1 MAQADFGEGKWIAG
15 IRNRHTQIE
24 IQLPAD
30 VWSGSC
36 AREVNMV
43 SAAEIRIDKD
53 YLPFLERQFSPWE
66 DELVFY
72 RDGQEFWVGPLT
84 VIASAS
90 DGTDPIWMA
99 VDRMGVVLQRRIWWI
114 TLNLE
119 STSIRLF
126 ETAMQIAGYSDPIGL
141 RTDPRDNGL
150 VGNLRPIEGDSI
162 GGSID
167 QLSVILDWTVVGD
180 FIRFGDIS
188 VDTHRAL
195 TEGSWGTARPLYEQD
210 GMINAT
216 HVMAITER
224 GDRAFYPN
232 NDPFNRPA
240 DSTLLVDTLEVG
252 DVSVTAALRMAQ
264 KSWERRQGGLVL
276 DLDQTIALTPN
287 FPLTADQLIPG
298 AVLATG
304 FVTGSIQAVDQR
316 VRIQSVRFEMDRG
329 DEIIASCTLGTAP
342 VLSKAANTV
351 LVNGIEV
358 PSVLTGLLEE
368 AIPDPID
375 REAYVTEA
383 ELIAPRRLPAPRP
396 IEPIDFEDLFDLDD
410 LLEDLETETETPST
424 LKRAEA
430 VFSQFGAVVIS
441 LSGRYGIDFDGRIVG
456 ARISLD
462 VEGTTVPHIHI
473 LNNSV
478 EIAIIELPLV
488 TLAGDTPSLFYELD
502 LGVVIGDSLQIEST
516 VDVSDAESLT
526 VQIFLEEDAP
536 VVPED
541 ELPLP

>member
-1 MAQADFGEGKWIAG
+1 M
-15 IRNRHTQIE
+15 
-24 IQLPAD
+24 
-30 VWSGSC
+30 
-36 AREVNMV
+36 
-43 SAAEIRIDKD
+43 
-53 YLPFLERQFSPWE
+53 
-66 DELVFY
+66 
-72 RDGQEFWVGPLT
+72 
-84 VIASAS
+84 
-90 DGTDPIWMA
+90 
-99 VDRMGVVLQRRIWWI
+99 
-114 TLNLE
+114 
-119 STSIRLF
+119 
-126 ETAMQIAGYSDPIGL
+126 
-141 RTDPRDNGL
+141 
-150 VGNLRPIEGDSI
+150 
-162 GGSID
+162 
-167 QLSVILDWTVVGD
+167 
-180 FIRFGDIS
+180 
-188 VDTHRAL
+188 
-195 TEGSWGTARPLYEQD
+195 
-210 GMINAT
+210 
-216 HVMAITER
+216 
-224 GDRAFYPN
+224 
-232 NDPFNRPA
+232 
-240 DSTLLVDTLEVG
+240 
-252 DVSVTAALRMAQ
+252 
-264 KSWERRQGGLVL
+264 
-276 DLDQTIALTPN
+276 
-287 FPLTADQLIPG
+287 
-298 AVLATG
+298 
-304 FVTGSIQAVDQR
+304 
-316 VRIQSVRFEMDRG
+316 
-329 DEIIASCTLGTAP
+329 
-342 VLSKAANTV
+342 
-351 LVNGIEV
+351 
-358 PSVLTGLLEE
+358 LTGLLEE

-488 TLAGDTPSLFYELD
+488 ALAGDTPSLFYELD